1 MKALSN
7 PPVQVGKLGLT
18 VGVVA
23 EVRRRLD
30 REASVKVRVL
40 GTGLGD
46 ETCRDLSAMLASET
60 GSTVIEVRGRTF
72 VLHKPKPRK

>member
-1 MKALSN
+1 MKASSN

-18 VGVVA
+18 ARVVA

-30 REASVKVRVL
+30 QEASVKVRVL
-40 GTGLGD
+40 GTGLGA
-46 ETCRDLSAMLASET
+46 ETCRDLSARLASET
-60 GSTVIEVRGRTF
+60 GSMVIEVRGHTF